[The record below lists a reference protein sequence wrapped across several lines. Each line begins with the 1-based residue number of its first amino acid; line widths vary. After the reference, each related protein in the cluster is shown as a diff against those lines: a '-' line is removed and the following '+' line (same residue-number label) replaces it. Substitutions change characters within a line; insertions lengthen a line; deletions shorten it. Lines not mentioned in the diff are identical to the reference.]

1 MHVYLIFWM
10 FAKIIGKRAQKGC
23 FDHWNPPILLCIQD
37 TGFLAVRFLSCS
49 TMSDLKLSEL
59 LCPPASWLQPSRLG
73 VNCNKNRFSVRD
85 ILRNLKVPHWPM
97 RVYIASAAT
106 WLSWLRVQSGSP
118 FFVHSPEDLSTF
130 KKVLKDLVT
139 LLVLF
144 YLVLASMGGL
154 VSSIKQWSISTYSIS
169 SSRSL
174 ATLLDYVAGKLLSY
188 YQVLFRVLYLKPII
202 CKKVKTAESSLNI
215 SLNNWYTWRH

>member
-23 FDHWNPPILLCIQD
+23 FDHWNPPILLFIQD

-85 ILRNLKVPHWPM
+85 ILRNLKVPYWPM

-106 WLSWLRVQSGSP
+106 WLSWFEWNRQARFYCNRKKQRKQNAEKQGLVIEIYKTPKTQP
-118 FFVHSPEDLSTF
+118 TF
-130 KKVLKDLVT
+130 KQKDL
-139 LLVLF
+139 
-144 YLVLASMGGL
+144 
-154 VSSIKQWSISTYSIS
+154 
-169 SSRSL
+169 
-174 ATLLDYVAGKLLSY
+174 
-188 YQVLFRVLYLKPII
+188 I
-202 CKKVKTAESSLNI
+202 CLP
-215 SLNNWYTWRH
+215 